1 MAPGSFVELKIA
13 FIPAVAAQLEEATK
27 GLGWSISH
35 IVNDS
40 LIKTLGLE
48 GLGLE
53 GLGLSEDR
61 VWGLQKR
68 EKK

>member
-13 FIPAVAAQLEEATK
+13 FIPAVAVRLEEATK

-48 GLGLE
+48 GLGL
-53 GLGLSEDR
+53 SEDR
-61 VWGLQKR
+61 VWGLQKK